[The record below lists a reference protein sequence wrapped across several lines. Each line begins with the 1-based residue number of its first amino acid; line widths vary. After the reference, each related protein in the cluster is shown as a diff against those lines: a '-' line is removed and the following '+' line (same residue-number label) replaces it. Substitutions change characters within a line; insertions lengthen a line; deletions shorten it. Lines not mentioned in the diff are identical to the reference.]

1 MKRLLLNNLPLW
13 RGQNKIGVK
22 YGPCLLN
29 TLTHNIVNNRYF
41 IQNNFLKSK
50 NLNNFDLST
59 NIPYLKN
66 YITHLLENSKR
77 DDLILNLGGDHAIS
91 IATIPPMLKK
101 YPNLKVIWIDAHADI
116 NSPNESLSGNVHGMP
131 IHYISTLHSDG
142 AENKLLLDN
151 LIYVGV
157 RDVDYTEKLTLNRH
171 KIRNYTKEEIDKID
185 KRGIEIVVNE
195 MMIEK
200 ELLNNP
206 IHISL
211 DIDGLDPEYCP
222 STGTKA
228 ENGLNVYDV
237 VNLCKRIKQT
247 GNLVS
252 IDLVEFN
259 PLIGSDSDV
268 DKTLHNIKKI
278 LEVVL

>member
-171 KIRNYTKEEIDKID
+171 KIRNYTKEEIDK
-185 KRGIEIVVNE
+185 RGIEIVVNE

-211 DIDGLDPEYCP
+211 DIDGFILLK
-222 STGTKA
+222 SIINSKFFM
-228 ENGLNVYDV
+228 
-237 VNLCKRIKQT
+237 
-247 GNLVS
+247 LV
-252 IDLVEFN
+252 LKFYY
-259 PLIGSDSDV
+259 
-268 DKTLHNIKKI
+268 
-278 LEVVL
+278 